1 MKLSCYCQHY
11 YFHLVRPEFGFCLSN
26 SKQQDLEEFQT
37 IEEYKEAIQKKLDK
51 TAEKWFVPGLDIK
64 AIEKKLDETIPD
76 SCVVCKE
83 FEEIEPK
90 ECDEDQ
96 KKENAA
102 KEAERAIDNF
112 EKLFGNSE
120 KQ

>member
-1 MKLSCYCQHY
+1 MFKTEWLDQ
-11 YFHLVRPEFGFCLSN
+11 
-26 SKQQDLEEFQT
+26 EFQT

-83 FEEIEPK
+83 FEDKEPK
-90 ECDEDQ
+90 ECDED
-96 KKENAA
+96 KKRANDA
-102 KEAERAIDNF
+102 KRAER
-112 EKLFGNSE
+112 EKEILEQLFGNPE